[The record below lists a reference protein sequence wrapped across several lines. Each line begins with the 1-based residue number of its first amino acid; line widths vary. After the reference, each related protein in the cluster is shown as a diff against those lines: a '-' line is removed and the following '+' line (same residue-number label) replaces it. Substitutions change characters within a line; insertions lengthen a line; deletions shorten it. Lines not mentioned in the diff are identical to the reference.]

1 MDYLFTL
8 VQSLSA
14 TEKRYFTRL
23 STLQTQNS
31 VNQYAQLF
39 NKLCKIKKYNEK
51 EIKKDFNAAHF
62 PQLKQTLYKKIL
74 QSLRMFHASEHF
86 ENEPNIH
93 LTNSKILLSKGL
105 LEEAKKEFNRAE
117 KRAQVGNLPFESAML
132 FREKN
137 FQNTR
142 TISINDI
149 QERLK
154 NHDEFWIDHVKALEN
169 ELKYEKLF
177 LEVEL
182 LNKQFEA
189 TRNSLE
195 KRNISDFLQ
204 NFLLINEKSA
214 ETAYSKIL
222 FNFIKGLAYFLN
234 SDYNYSEKYMNTSI
248 ELFETNPSYI
258 SQKEE
263 IYIRSIAN
271 LCLVQLYQK
280 SNQFNDSILKLKNYK
295 PEYPHILDYKN
306 YLIFV
311 LEIMHFNSNDEYE
324 KSIVL
329 MKETESFTERIENHT
344 LENQEITQEKIY
356 SIFQK
361 TTAHLG
367 NNDLINAKKTLIDF
381 IQKKSQSIKEDAL
394 IFTKVLLLFIQFE
407 SNDNQLI
414 DSEMKAT
421 VNFLH
426 EQNKL
431 YLFEKQ
437 ILKFI
442 SNMLEANSSSE
453 RKVIFSQLKNDMAN
467 LKNMDLEKNAF
478 FYFDFSKWINSF
490 DDSSITQERS
500 EF

>member
-23 STLQTQNS
+23 STLQTQSS

-39 NKLCKIKKYNEK
+39 NKLCKVKKYNEK

-117 KRAQVGNLPFESAML
+117 KRAQIGSLPFETAML

-154 NHDEFWIDHVKALEN
+154 SHDEFWVDHVKALEN

-248 ELFETNPSYI
+248 ELFESNPSYI

-280 SNQFNDSILKLKNYK
+280 SNQFNDSLLKLKNYK

-311 LEIMHFNSNDEYE
+311 LEIIYYNSNNEFE

-329 MKETESFTERIENHT
+329 INETESFTERIENHT
-344 LENQEITQEKIY
+344 SENQEITQEKIY
-356 SIFQK
+356 SVFQK
-361 TTAHLG
+361 TTAYLG
-367 NNDLINAKKTLIDF
+367 NNDLINAKKTLKDF
-381 IQKKSQSIKEDAL
+381 IQKKSQTIKEDAL
-394 IFTKVLLLFIQFE
+394 ILARVLLLFIQFE

-421 VNFLH
+421 VRFLH

-478 FYFDFSKWINSF
+478 IYFDFSKWINSF
-490 DDSSITQERS
+490 DESNITQERS
-500 EF
+500 DY